1 MSNHYDSNLGIDN
14 VVRFDSNKKTYIR
27 VDIKRR
33 KVNLSDLMDMIN
45 DNLTGKDWNY
55 NNCKF
60 ETRNPLPDSGK
71 DEWVVFIEPN
81 VDDEE

>member
-1 MSNHYDSNLGIDN
+1 
-14 VVRFDSNKKTYIR
+14 
-27 VDIKRR
+27 
-33 KVNLSDLMDMIN
+33 MDMIN